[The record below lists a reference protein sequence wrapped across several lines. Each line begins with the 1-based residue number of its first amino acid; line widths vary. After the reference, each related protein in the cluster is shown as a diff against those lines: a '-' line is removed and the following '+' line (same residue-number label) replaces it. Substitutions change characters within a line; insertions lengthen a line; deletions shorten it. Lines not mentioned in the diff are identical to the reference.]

1 MIDNNLRL
9 GKYNW
14 LGLWTLCQREI
25 KRFSKVG
32 VQTVLAPVAAALIFL
47 AIFAVALGRR
57 RGDIAGVP
65 FVEFLAPGLIMM
77 AMIQNAFANPA
88 SSIMGSK
95 MQGNIIDILMPPL
108 TNDELIVGYAVGG
121 LARGLA
127 VGLLAGI
134 CMSFFVRLSPGNMG
148 IIVFYAVATSLMLSL
163 LGVMGGIWAD
173 KNEHLAVI
181 TSFVIMPLSF
191 LSGTFYSIDRL
202 PEGFQYFANFNPIFY
217 AIDGFRSGFIDHA
230 DSPIWRGAL
239 VIVLTDLALW
249 LILRRLLSTGYKLR
263 A

>member
-77 AMIQNAFANPA
+77 AMIQN
-88 SSIMGSK
+88 G
-95 MQGNIIDILMPPL
+95 LL
-108 TNDELIVGYAVGG
+108 
-121 LARGLA
+121 LARVPAYWYQG
-127 VGLLAGI
+127 VIGLL
-134 CMSFFVRLSPGNMG
+134 MV
-148 IIVFYAVATSLMLSL
+148 
-163 LGVMGGIWAD
+163 
-173 KNEHLAVI
+173 LAVI
-181 TSFVIMPLSF
+181 INTNAQK
-191 LSGTFYSIDRL
+191 R
-202 PEGFQYFANFNPIFY
+202 
-217 AIDGFRSGFIDHA
+217 
-230 DSPIWRGAL
+230 AL
-239 VIVLTDLALW
+239 GMSVEIQ
-249 LILRRLLSTGYKLR
+249 G
-263 A
+263 